1 MISIGIQETKTVN
14 WLDMVLVL
22 QKSQQAKTRV
32 DLKEKRVGSING
44 IVSLIGI

>member
-1 MISIGIQETKTVN
+1 MADSVYFLVKDMI
-14 WLDMVLVL
+14 LVL
-22 QKSQQAKTRV
+22 QKSNQAKTRV